1 MKIPFEDLLCS
12 ITSAAKDILGDALR
26 GVYLHESLAMGCF
39 NPEKSDIDLL
49 LVINREMTDA
59 QKRRFMEIVVELN
72 ARAPK
77 KGLELSVVK
86 EEVCRHFVYPT
97 PFELHFSPAHL
108 AWWQGDPEDYVRRMN
123 GTDPDLA
130 AHFMIV
136 RKYGIALTGPN
147 PEKVFGE
154 VPREAYLDSIRQ
166 DVENAAEDV
175 SDNPVY
181 VILNLCRVIAYV
193 KENLV
198 LSKRQGGEWGLANLP
213 DKYHVLIRDALDTY
227 RGDAAIEFDTVLAQ
241 EFCWEMQKNT

>member
-26 GVYLHESLAMGCF
+26 GVYLHGSLAMGCF

-108 AWWQGDPEDYVRRMN
+108 AWWQGDPEDYVRHGSGSGGALYDCPKIWDSADGSQPGEGFRRS
-123 GTDPDLA
+123 A
-130 AHFMIV
+130 A
-136 RKYGIALTGPN
+136 GG
-147 PEKVFGE
+147 
-154 VPREAYLDSIRQ
+154 
-166 DVENAAEDV
+166 V
-175 SDNPVY
+175 S
-181 VILNLCRVIAYV
+181 
-193 KENLV
+193 
-198 LSKRQGGEWGLANLP
+198 G
-213 DKYHVLIRDALDTY
+213 
-227 RGDAAIEFDTVLAQ
+227 
-241 EFCWEMQKNT
+241 